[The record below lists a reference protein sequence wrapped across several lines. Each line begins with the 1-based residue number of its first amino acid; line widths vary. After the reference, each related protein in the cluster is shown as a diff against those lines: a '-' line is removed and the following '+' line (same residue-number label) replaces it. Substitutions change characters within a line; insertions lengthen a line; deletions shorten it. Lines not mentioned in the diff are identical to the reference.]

1 MDYAGSRHIVVPT
14 TTEQGKRRMLFMVV
28 SDPRPERPS
37 EIRSR
42 QSSYWDWL
50 QALKDDGTVKACW
63 VKTGRG
69 AVVVFDV
76 PSHERLHDLIN
87 AWSDR
92 VPAHF
97 TITPLIDAAYQEAHA
112 RAGRAP

>member
-1 MDYAGSRHIVVPT
+1 
-14 TTEQGKRRMLFMVV
+14 MLFMVV

-76 PSHERLHDLIN
+76 PNHERLHDLIN